1 MEGLFG
7 KEFEI
12 KVPEKKKSTKSEI
25 KVGQSKADIKKLAKK
40 ATVKKVAEEDT
51 TKLLKSKKLSI
62 QERLAIVKEKVLKI
76 LGKQVDNVITIRD
89 NESFCKYIDKAIE
102 KKIIAIDTET
112 NNSTDPV
119 TCKMMGLCL
128 YIPGEK
134 QAYIPIN
141 HVNVETGELL
151 PNQLTYEDCR
161 VQLQRILD
169 NKVYI
174 LMHNGKFDYE
184 VLKITCG
191 ICVPPHWDTLI
202 GARLIDENKFADKKV
217 SLKFIYVT
225 EIDPTQ
231 EKYSIEE
238 LFEHIPYRL
247 VDPELFALYAAT
259 DSLMTYRVWE
269 WEKPYFDGPENA
281 RLKWLAENIEMP
293 IVQVTAEMELTGVC
307 IDQELGA
314 RLKDKYTKQLEEV
327 DTEISKALEE
337 LKPEIDAWKLS
348 PEANNKSRAYVS
360 EKSKMTQEKIEQ
372 MYPNVDAEG
381 RRYKEAKPK
390 VEQLEDPINLASP
403 TQLAIL
409 FYDILKCPQVSRKSP
424 RGTGEEELETI
435 AEKMPDLKIC
445 KLLVERRGIV
455 KLITTYIDVIPALAR
470 HWPDGRIRY
479 RLSSMGTDTGRFA
492 SGGKFRFLD
501 ENDEPVVLNSINSQN
516 IPSHN
521 PEVRLLFKAAP
532 GYRIV
537 GSDYSGQ
544 ELRLA
549 AFLSQDKTLLKAYA
563 EDRDAYAIIASAMF
577 DLPYEDCLEFYPEG
591 TEIEIDGQK
600 IITGKKTH
608 VNKAGKERRSVGKTC
623 VLAGNYGMGGAG
635 AGSLMG
641 KSAKEGEELLTKYF
655 TMFPG
660 LKNAIDRSKEIL
672 RKQGYVED
680 IAGRRRRLPDIYL
693 KPYEVSILNS
703 DKENK
708 NFNPFLNCQDRQIKD
723 PMVIKWENIIEA
735 AKVHSGQ
742 LSSKKYDEFVKAAK
756 KDNVLIQAFTGR
768 IAQAERQ
775 CFNARIQGS
784 AGTLTKKA
792 MLDIFN
798 DPQLREWDAH
808 LIITVHDEVL
818 VECKEEYAE
827 LVEKRLPEIMINA
840 ANELGII
847 EPKMKCDPYNVSRW
861 YADSAAVAV
870 RSEFEKFE
878 KKESREEAI
887 EDICKKHPEFTKEC
901 ILKSIETG
909 CDLEF

>member
-7 KEFEI
+7 ADFEI
-12 KVPEKKKSTKSEI
+12 NISKSKTDVKKLVSKTEKVK
-25 KVGQSKADIKKLAKK
+25 KADDEQT
-40 ATVKKVAEEDT
+40 ATA
-51 TKLLKSKKLSI
+51 KLLKSKKLSI
-62 QERLAIVKEKVLKI
+62 QERLSIIKEKVLKT
-76 LGKQVDNVITIRD
+76 LGKQVDNVVVFRD
-89 NESFCKYIDKAIE
+89 NEAFSAYIDKAIE
-102 KKIIAIDTET
+102 KNIIAIDTET
-112 NNSTDPV
+112 NNSTDPA

-128 YIPGEK
+128 YVPGEK

-141 HVNVETGELL
+141 HVNVDTGELL

-161 VQLQRILD
+161 IQLQRILD
-169 NKVYI
+169 HKVYI

-184 VLKITCG
+184 VLKTTCG
-191 ICVPPHWDTLI
+191 ICVPPNWDTII
-202 GARLIDENKFADKKV
+202 GARLIDENKYSEKTT
-217 SLKFIYVT
+217 SLKYIYTT
-225 EIDPTQ
+225 EIDPSQ

-247 VDPELFALYAAT
+247 VDPDLFALYAAT

-269 WEKPYFDGPENA
+269 WEKPYFEGEENK
-281 RLKWLAENIEMP
+281 RLKWLADNIEMP
-293 IVQVTAEMELTGVC
+293 IVQVTAEMELHGVC
-307 IDQELGA
+307 IDQDLGA
-314 RLKDKYTKQLEEV
+314 RLKDKYNKQLEDI
-327 DTEISKALEE
+327 DTKILEALKELTPAIEE
-337 LKPEIDAWKLS
+337 WKLS
-348 PEANNKSRAYVS
+348 PEANSKSRAYVS
-360 EKSKMTQEKIEQ
+360 EKSKMTADKIEK
-372 MYPNVDAEG
+372 MYPFIDPKDG

-409 FYDILKCPQVSRKSP
+409 FYDILKCPQVSKKSP

-445 KLLVERRGIV
+445 KLLIERRGIV
-455 KLITTYIDVIPALAR
+455 KLITTYIDVIPELAK

-521 PEVRLLFKAAP
+521 PEVRLLFKAAS
-532 GYRIV
+532 GYRII

-549 AFLSQDKTLLKAYA
+549 AFLSQDKTLLEAYA
-563 EDRDAYAIIASAMF
+563 KDRDAYAMIASTMF
-577 DLPYEDCLEFYPEG
+577 GVPYEECLEFYPEG

-641 KSAKEGEELLTKYF
+641 KSAKEGEELLNKYF
-655 TMFPG
+655 TMFNG
-660 LKNAIDRSKEIL
+660 LKGAIDKSKEKL
-672 RKQGYVED
+672 KQKGYVED
-680 IAGRRRRLPDIYL
+680 IVGRRRRLPDIYL
-693 KPYEVSILNS
+693 KPYEVSLIKQPDAS
-703 DKENK
+703 V
-708 NFNPFLNCQDRQIKD
+708 NFNPFLNCENRQIKD
-723 PMVIKWENIIEA
+723 PKVAKWEEAVAIERT
-735 AKVHSGQ
+735 KSHSG
-742 LSSKKYDEFVKAAK
+742 SIPAKKYDEMVKAAK
-756 KDNVLIQAFTGR
+756 KENVLIQAYTGR

-775 CFNARIQGS
+775 CFNAMIQGS

-792 MLDIFN
+792 MIDIFN
-798 DPQLREWDAH
+798 DEELKKYDAH

-827 LVEKRLPEIMINA
+827 LVEKRLPEIMIKA
-840 ANELGII
+840 AVELGITA
-847 EPKMKCDPYNVSRW
+847 PKMKCDPYNVSRW
-861 YADSAAVAV
+861 YADSAAVAI
-870 RSEFEKFE
+870 RAEFEKLE
-878 KKESREEAI
+878 KKESRDEAI
-887 EDICKKHPEFTKEC
+887 EDLCKSHPEFTKEC
-901 ILKSIETG
+901 MLKSIETG
-909 CDLEF
+909 IDLEF

>member
-7 KEFEI
+7 QDFEI
-12 KVPEKKKSTKSEI
+12 NISRSKPDVKALVSKTKK
-25 KVGQSKADIKKLAKK
+25 AKK
-40 ATVKKVAEEDT
+40 ETDVEADA
-51 TKLLKSKKLSI
+51 TKLLKSKKLSL
-62 QERLAIVKEKVLKI
+62 QERLSIIKENVLKT
-76 LGKQVDNVITIRD
+76 LGRQIDNVVVIRD
-89 NESFCKYIDKAIE
+89 LGTFSAYIDKAIE
-102 KKIIAIDTET
+102 KGIIAIDTET
-112 NNSTDPV
+112 NNSTDPA

-128 YIPGEK
+128 YVPGEK
-134 QAYIPIN
+134 QAYIPNN
-141 HVNVETGELL
+141 HVNIETGELL

-161 VQLQRILD
+161 AQLQRVLD
-169 NKVYI
+169 NHVYI

-184 VLKITCG
+184 VLKATCG
-191 ICVPPHWDTLI
+191 ICVPPNWDTLI

-217 SLKFIYVT
+217 SLKSIYVT

-231 EKYSIEE
+231 EKYSIEG

-247 VDPELFALYAAT
+247 VDPDLFALYAAT
-259 DSLMTYRVWE
+259 DSLMTYKVWE
-269 WEKPYFDGPENA
+269 WEKPYFEGEENSK
-281 RLKWLAENIEMP
+281 LKWLADNIEMP
-293 IVQVTAEMELTGVC
+293 IVQVTAEMELRGVC
-307 IDQELGA
+307 IDQDLGA
-314 RLKDKYTKQLEEV
+314 RLKAKYTKQLEDV
-327 DTEISKALEE
+327 DAEINEALKE
-337 LKPEIDAWKLS
+337 LLPTIEAWKLT
-348 PEANNKSRAYVS
+348 PEANDKSRAYVS
-360 EKSKMTQEKIEQ
+360 EKSKMSDEKIAQ
-372 MYPNVDAEG
+372 AYPNVDAEG

-409 FYDILKCPQVSRKSP
+409 FYDILKCPQVSKKSP

-455 KLITTYIDVIPALAR
+455 KLITTYIDVIPELAK

-544 ELRLA
+544 EVRLA
-549 AFLSQDKTLLKAYA
+549 AYLSQDPVLLKSYA
-563 EDRDAYAIIASAMF
+563 EDKDVYASIASSMF
-577 DLPYEDCLEFYPEG
+577 GLPYEDCLEFYPEG
-591 TEIEIDGQK
+591 TELEIDGQK
-600 IITGKKTH
+600 IIAGKKTH
-608 VNKAGKERRSVGKTC
+608 VNKAGKERRSVGKTM

-655 TMFPG
+655 TMFKG
-660 LKNAIDRSKEIL
+660 LKKAIDKSKEVL
-672 RKQGYVED
+672 KKQGYVED
-680 IAGRRRRLPDIYL
+680 VVGRRRRLPDIYL
-693 KPYEVSILNS
+693 KPYEVSLLKQPETNV
-703 DKENK
+703 
-708 NFNPFLNCQDRQIKD
+708 NFNPFLNCENRQVKD
-723 PMVIKWENIIEA
+723 PRVVAWEERVSQAQA
-735 AKVHSGQ
+735 ASHSG
-742 LSSKKYDEFVKAAK
+742 SIPNKKYEEMAKAAK
-756 KDNVLIQAFTGR
+756 KEGVLIQAFTGR

-775 CFNARIQGS
+775 CFNAMIQGS

-792 MLDIFN
+792 MIDIFN
-798 DPQLREWDAH
+798 DEELKKYDAH

-827 LVEKRLPEIMINA
+827 LVEKRLPEIMIKA
-840 ANELGII
+840 AVELGITA
-847 EPKMKCDPYNVSRW
+847 PKMKCDPYNVSRW

-870 RSEFEKFE
+870 RSEFEKLE
-878 KKESREEAI
+878 KKESRDEAI
-887 EDICKKHPEFTKEC
+887 EDLCKKHPEFTREC

-909 CDLEF
+909 CDLDF